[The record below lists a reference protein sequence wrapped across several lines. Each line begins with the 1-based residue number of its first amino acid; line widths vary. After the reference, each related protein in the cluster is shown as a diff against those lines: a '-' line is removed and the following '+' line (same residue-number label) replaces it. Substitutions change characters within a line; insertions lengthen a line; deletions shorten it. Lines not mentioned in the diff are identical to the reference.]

1 MMLYCIMPEIV
12 NPLKKKAAALVAEKP
27 GYRKEARSYLRFW
40 MMEQRQ
46 EDLIRW
52 LHDLDYKELRMVI
65 SCGVPGDAMRVA
77 NDLLARMKKDI
88 EEYLKQRSA
97 QRMPSESVTISVEEE
112 DYAEPSVHTSE
123 TRREGSDETVS
134 SPSDS

>member
-1 MMLYCIMPEIV
+1 MLFSIMAEII

-40 MMEQRQ
+40 MMEQKQ

-77 NDLLARMKKDI
+77 NDLLADMKKEI
-88 EEYLKQRSA
+88 EEYLQQRSA
-97 QRMPSESVTISVEEE
+97 QRTSSESVTISVEEE
-112 DYAEPSVHTSE
+112 DYAPKTVHTSE
-123 TRREGSDETVS
+123 TRRETGDETVS